1 MINILK
7 EYKVL
12 YAEDDI
18 ELKEQMSEYFEN
30 YFKEVVSVSNGKD
43 ALEVYKS
50 HKPEVVFL
58 DIYMPELNGLELTQ
72 YIRKENHNTKI
83 VIISA
88 HSQSD
93 LMLEAIN
100 SNVNYYI
107 IKPATIDKIKDMM
120 YKISFELARDS
131 KDIIILNEDYKYF
144 KLTSKLYRKDKEINL
159 SFKEKKLLEI
169 LIKNKGNEVSI
180 NNLILFA
187 WGDDNIY
194 ETTVDSVKT
203 QVSYL
208 RKKLPKN
215 CIKTVYGGGYTLV

>member
-7 EYKVL
+7 EYKIL

-18 ELKEQMSEYFEN
+18 ELQEQMSEYFRN
-30 YFKEVVSVSNGKD
+30 YFKEVISVSNGKD
-43 ALEVYKS
+43 ALEVYKKY
-50 HKPEVVFL
+50 KPEVIFL
-58 DIYMPELNGLELTQ
+58 DIYMPEINGLELTR
-72 YIRKENHNTKI
+72 YIRKENHNAKI

-88 HSQSD
+88 HSQSE

-131 KDIIILNEDYKYF
+131 KDIVVLNEGYKYF
-144 KLTSKLYRKDKEINL
+144 KLSNKLYKEDEEISL
-159 SFKEKKLLEI
+159 SFKENKLLEI

-180 NNLILFA
+180 NDLILFV